1 MLELL
6 KLIIAR
12 PGIIN
17 IINVFDITTILIDQL
32 DTENVMYRRELRE
45 LLKKFNFLITEI
57 IIKKYQI
64 AL

>member
-45 LLKKFNFLITEI
+45 LLKKFNFLIT
-57 IIKKYQI
+57 
-64 AL
+64 